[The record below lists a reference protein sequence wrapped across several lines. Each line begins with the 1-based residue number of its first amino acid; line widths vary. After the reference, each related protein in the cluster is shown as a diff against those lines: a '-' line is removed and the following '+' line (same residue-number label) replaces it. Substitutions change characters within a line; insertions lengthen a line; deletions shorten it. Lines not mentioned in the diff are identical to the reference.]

1 MRPRR
6 AAPPTASELHRR
18 WLQLVDTDGP
28 FLAVPALKRVW
39 PQGMPSLDDDRH
51 AELMAARPEF
61 ERAWDTFHA
70 RREQGGDTSQVEAA
84 RRAYD
89 RARDAWVE
97 VILREV
103 IGWEDHHTTDLATL
117 PIPSPVATSPDR
129 RVSIHATGAVR
140 HGDRIGALVLV
151 VDPGDSLRDIVDDGW
166 AASPI
171 DRMEVLLRDSGV
183 PIGLVTDGR
192 WWGLVCAR
200 PDAMVASGIVDA
212 STWAEEREVRD
223 AFFTLLRLQ
232 RLVGGNPE
240 DRLPALFAESVA
252 AAEEITEALGVQVR
266 RAVELLISAFSEAA
280 EYAREQGESDPLPA
294 DRNQVYE
301 AAVTIMMRV
310 VFLLFAEERSLL
322 PQGQLFSLG
331 YGLAGE
337 LDALDERA
345 REEQTEAL
353 DATHLTWH
361 RLLATSNA
369 LYAGA
374 SFEDIRLPS
383 YGGSLFDPSRFPFL
397 LDRTSRGVLRVAVSD
412 RVMLEVLRAVQVA
425 ELRGQPARRIS
436 FRDIDVEQIGY
447 IYEGL
452 LGYSCASVSEV
463 TLGLIGSPG
472 AEPEITLPELEAIT
486 GRYADPGRVAEAI
499 IAIIQQTQ
507 PGAKPPTKSALAKA
521 YGGAGDIEDAERA
534 LLAVTRDV
542 TLRARLRPL
551 IGIIRRDLRNRPVV
565 VQPGGLVV
573 VETPSRATAGAH
585 YTPRSL
591 AEEVVEHALEPLVYS
606 PGPHQTADR
615 DRWRLISSD
624 TILDL
629 KVADIA
635 CGSGAFLV
643 GAARYLAARLVEAWH
658 AEGAAVGEPHALYVS
673 ALRKV
678 VASCLYGADINAM
691 AVEMCKLS
699 LWLVSLDPKLPFS
712 FVDDK
717 VLHGN
722 SLVGLTD
729 VRQLK
734 AMHIDPDQITNAPSL
749 FDLDVESILRRAA
762 NLRRRLANEVND
774 LDPERSAVTK
784 RRLLREVHEVV
795 APLALVADGVVA
807 AGLALGGKPGKA
819 LDAAYENLRVAVA
832 DAFPADC
839 EGDRTW
845 LDKIISEGLTPT
857 VPTDY
862 ERWQPLHWI
871 LAVPDVMERG
881 GFDAVI
887 GNPPFLGGKKVSG
900 AVGSNVREWFVNVL
914 AGTAKGNADLV
925 AYFFL
930 RAFGLLAAHGNLGLI
945 ATNTVAQGDTREVG
959 LDRMVADGFTI
970 TRSIQSRSWPAS
982 GVNLEYA
989 AVWGSRGRVDDQ
1001 LQRISD
1007 DVLVPQIS
1015 SLLEPAGRLEGAP
1028 LRLMDNAGIAF
1039 IGTYML
1045 GMGFVIDSDQAL
1057 RWIEEDPTN
1066 REVLFP
1072 FLNGEDLNSR
1082 PDCSGSRWA
1091 IDFGF
1096 RSELAAQEFQA
1107 PFARVLEL
1115 VKGERASKAAGV
1127 RDAPWWLYWRSRPAM
1142 RQAIAELDEVLVI
1155 ALVSKTVM
1163 PMRVPTG
1170 QVFSHALGVFATNS
1184 FSDQAVLSSSPHQMW
1199 AIKYGSGMRNDP
1211 RYTPSD
1217 VFETFGRPAPTDWL
1231 DKIGRRL
1238 DTERREIMLRR
1249 QLGLT
1254 RLYNLVN
1261 DPDIADEA
1269 DEDVA
1274 NLRSIHVELDRAVMD
1289 AYGWTDVDLD
1299 HGFHTYRHMQRWTV
1313 SPVARVE
1320 ILDRLLEE
1328 NHRRAAAQG
1337 VAPTS
1342 VNDEEEAEA

>member
-232 RLVGGNPE
+232 QLVGGRPE

-252 AAEEITEALGVQVR
+252 AAEEITEALGIQVR
-266 RAVELLISAFSEAA
+266 RGVELLISAFSEAA
-280 EYAREQGESDPLPA
+280 EDARERGEPDPLPA
-294 DRNQVYE
+294 YRHQVYE

-322 PQGQLFSLG
+322 PQGQLFTLG

-337 LDALDERA
+337 LDTLDERA

-353 DATHLTWH
+353 DATHMTWH
-361 RLLATSNA
+361 RLLATCNA

-374 SFEDIRLPS
+374 SFEDVRLPS

-397 LDRTSRGVLRVAVSD
+397 LARTSRGVLRVVVSD

-452 LGYSCASVSEV
+452 LGYSCASVPEV
-463 TLGLIGSPG
+463 TLSLNGSPG
-472 AEPEITLPELEAIT
+472 AEPEITLHELEAIT

-591 AEEVVEHALEPLVYS
+591 AEEVVEHALEPLVFS

-615 DRWRLISSD
+615 DRWRRISSD
-624 TILDL
+624 AILDL

-635 CGSGAFLV
+635 GGSGAFLV
-643 GAARYLAARLVEAWH
+643 AAARYLAARLVEAW
-658 AEGAAVGEPHALYVS
+658 
-673 ALRKV
+673 
-678 VASCLYGADINAM
+678 
-691 AVEMCKLS
+691 
-699 LWLVSLDPKLPFS
+699 
-712 FVDDK
+712 
-717 VLHGN
+717 
-722 SLVGLTD
+722 
-729 VRQLK
+729 
-734 AMHIDPDQITNAPSL
+734 
-749 FDLDVESILRRAA
+749 RR
-762 NLRRRLANEVND
+762 
-774 LDPERSAVTK
+774 P
-784 RRLLREVHEVV
+784 
-795 APLALVADGVVA
+795 
-807 AGLALGGKPGKA
+807 PG
-819 LDAAYENLRVAVA
+819 
-832 DAFPADC
+832 
-839 EGDRTW
+839 
-845 LDKIISEGLTPT
+845 TP
-857 VPTDY
+857 
-862 ERWQPLHWI
+862 R
-871 LAVPDVMERG
+871 
-881 GFDAVI
+881 
-887 GNPPFLGGKKVSG
+887 
-900 AVGSNVREWFVNVL
+900 
-914 AGTAKGNADLV
+914 
-925 AYFFL
+925 
-930 RAFGLLAAHGNLGLI
+930 
-945 ATNTVAQGDTREVG
+945 
-959 LDRMVADGFTI
+959 
-970 TRSIQSRSWPAS
+970 
-982 GVNLEYA
+982 
-989 AVWGSRGRVDDQ
+989 
-1001 LQRISD
+1001 
-1007 DVLVPQIS
+1007 
-1015 SLLEPAGRLEGAP
+1015 
-1028 LRLMDNAGIAF
+1028 
-1039 IGTYML
+1039 
-1045 GMGFVIDSDQAL
+1045 
-1057 RWIEEDPTN
+1057 
-1066 REVLFP
+1066 
-1072 FLNGEDLNSR
+1072 
-1082 PDCSGSRWA
+1082 
-1091 IDFGF
+1091 
-1096 RSELAAQEFQA
+1096 
-1107 PFARVLEL
+1107 
-1115 VKGERASKAAGV
+1115 
-1127 RDAPWWLYWRSRPAM
+1127 
-1142 RQAIAELDEVLVI
+1142 
-1155 ALVSKTVM
+1155 
-1163 PMRVPTG
+1163 
-1170 QVFSHALGVFATNS
+1170 
-1184 FSDQAVLSSSPHQMW
+1184 
-1199 AIKYGSGMRNDP
+1199 
-1211 RYTPSD
+1211 
-1217 VFETFGRPAPTDWL
+1217 
-1231 DKIGRRL
+1231 
-1238 DTERREIMLRR
+1238 
-1249 QLGLT
+1249 
-1254 RLYNLVN
+1254 
-1261 DPDIADEA
+1261 
-1269 DEDVA
+1269 
-1274 NLRSIHVELDRAVMD
+1274 
-1289 AYGWTDVDLD
+1289 
-1299 HGFHTYRHMQRWTV
+1299 
-1313 SPVARVE
+1313 
-1320 ILDRLLEE
+1320 
-1328 NHRRAAAQG
+1328 
-1337 VAPTS
+1337 
-1342 VNDEEEAEA
+1342 